1 MRTCIFL
8 RVRAYCFVSTFRR
21 VLGVPNAARA
31 FGAFER
37 SELACVLGTLHI
49 CENSARFRAV
59 DGSRLCQAF
68 AEAKA
73 VIHENKKPLL
83 AWCGLLLA
91 LTLSIGTRF
100 RYQYMVQ
107 GRLQILNTLPPAV
120 VRLQNIDLLPF
131 CNF

>member
-1 MRTCIFL
+1 MLFLLCYIFNSAC
-8 RVRAYCFVSTFRR
+8 VRASFACAR
-21 VLGVPNAARA
+21 VLFMSTSWRVLRVPNAARA

-73 VIHENKKPLL
+73 VIHENKKT
-83 AWCGLLLA
+83 A
-91 LTLSIGTRF
+91 LSLVRFTTCPNIVNRYKVPIPIHGTRAF
-100 RYQYMVQ
+100 ADSKYLAAR
-107 GRLQILNTLPPAV
+107 
-120 VRLQNIDLLPF
+120 
-131 CNF
+131 CC